1 MCKDLLYVS
10 FELLSDCWAT
20 MSFVTLTFDLQTPKS
35 NQSIFEFKWMLETNL
50 KKFLEG
56 VLEIISLTRMT
67 TWKHNPAVQKHKITL
82 YGFTVIVTIHP
93 SGKGFF

>member
-1 MCKDLLYVS
+1 
-10 FELLSDCWAT
+10 

-67 TWKHNPAVQKHKITL
+67 T
-82 YGFTVIVTIHP
+82 
-93 SGKGFF
+93 